1 MRILAEELE
10 IAKREE
16 GNARAKRIAEK
27 EMEIAGAEGGRACT
41 VCATSCSNPFEK
53 VPSWLDEI
61 GCDKKL
67 TNVGKEVSRI
77 ALVSEPI
84 EPNLYPCHT

>member
-1 MRILAEELE
+1 
-10 IAKREE
+10 
-16 GNARAKRIAEK
+16 
-27 EMEIAGAEGGRACT
+27 MEIAGVEGGRACT
-41 VCATSCSNPFEK
+41 VCATSRSNPFEK

-61 GCDKKL
+61 GCDKK

-84 EPNLYPCHT
+84 EPNLTPCHTQHICPTWLLKRRSQPW

>member
-10 IAKREE
+10 IAKSEE

-41 VCATSCSNPFEK
+41 VCATSRSNPFEK

-61 GCDKKL
+61 GCDKKKRTL
-67 TNVGKEVSRI
+67 EKRYPESHWSANLSN
-77 ALVSEPI
+77 PI
-84 EPNLYPCHT
+84 